1 MTAAGVRFW
10 IVVVALAFLHF
21 LLHLGFGLGREAP
34 DLLTV
39 ALLVAA
45 RRTGVGWG
53 AGLGFA
59 FGLLEDAFSV
69 LAFGTSAVAMTV
81 VGALAAST
89 RDLFVGESPLFFVVY
104 LIAGKWL
111 RDLVRWT
118 VGGDLVR
125 EPFVHEMIVQSGL
138 AALYAAAVGLVAL
151 ALAGRLR
158 EVRT

>member
-1 MTAAGVRFW
+1 MRFW
-10 IVVVALAFLHF
+10 LVVVFLVFVHF
-21 LLHLGFGLGREAP
+21 LLHLGLGVGREAP

-45 RRTGVGWG
+45 RRVGMGWG
-53 AGLGFA
+53 AGLGFG

-89 RDLFVGESPLFFVVY
+89 RDLFVGESALFFVAY
-104 LIAGKWL
+104 LAAGKWL
-111 RDLVRWT
+111 RDLVQWT
-118 VGGDLVR
+118 VAGDVIRQPFVR
-125 EPFVHEMIVQSGL
+125 EMLFQSGL
-138 AALYAAAVGLVAL
+138 AALYAAAVGLLAL

-158 EVRT
+158 EVRA